1 MKTFRFLGMILAV
14 VCCLNAEE
22 WQARQPDVIFVPT
35 PDRVVEEMLRV
46 ANIST
51 DDLIYDLGCGDGR
64 IVISAAQKVGSRGV
78 GIDIDPQR
86 INECTQNATKAGVE
100 HLVQFLEQD
109 LFQTDFSE
117 ATVVTL
123 YLLPMLNL
131 QLRPKLLTELRPGTR
146 VISHD
151 FGMNEWLPDQ
161 KTVVV
166 IGERHHWVYYW
177 IVPSNVIGRWD
188 LSSSEFPGS
197 TPITMHLEQV
207 YQYVVGAV
215 ILNGSRKHL
224 KKAKLSGNHLRF
236 ELDLQRDGEVLP
248 VVFEGEVQG
257 DVITGASTRNRN
269 SLVIKHPWKAVRDPR
284 TVEPIDVVSF
294 MRSLYDK
301 TKK

>member
-1 MKTFRFLGMILAV
+1 MKTLRFRVVIWAL
-14 VCCLNAEE
+14 VCCFNAPG
-22 WQARQPDVIFVPT
+22 WQVKKPDVIFVPT
-35 PDRVVEEMLRV
+35 PDRVVEEMLRM
-46 ANIST
+46 ANIQT
-51 DDLIYDLGCGDGR
+51 DDLVYDLGCGDGR

-86 INECTQNATKAGVE
+86 IEESQGNATKAGVE
-100 HLVQFLEQD
+100 HLVHFLEQD

-117 ATVVTL
+117 ASVVML

-146 VISHD
+146 IVSHD

-177 IVPSNVIGRWD
+177 IVPANVIGRWE
-188 LSSSEFPGS
+188 LFLPEIRYGAPVS
-197 TPITMHLEQV
+197 MHLEQV

-215 ILNGSRKHL
+215 ILDGSRKHL
-224 KKAKLSGNHLRF
+224 KKAKLSGTRLEF

-248 VVFEGEVQG
+248 VFFEGTVSG
-257 DVITGASTRNRN
+257 DFITGAFTCDRGLR
-269 SLVIKHPWKAVRDPR
+269 VTKHPWRAVRDPR
-284 TVEPIDVVSF
+284 TIEPIDVVSF
-294 MRSLYDK
+294 MRSLYEK